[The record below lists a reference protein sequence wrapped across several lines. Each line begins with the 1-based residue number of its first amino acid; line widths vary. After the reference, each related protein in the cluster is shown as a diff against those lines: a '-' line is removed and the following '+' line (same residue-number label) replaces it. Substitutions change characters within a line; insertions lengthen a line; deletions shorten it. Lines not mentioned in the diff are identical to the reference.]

1 MGYATEYNRQHAG
14 MAWEIIGYLHDG
26 VAHCV
31 PCAELVWIDEA
42 LCGADHIDDAPA
54 PLFSVDASAWRDGG
68 DHRGGC
74 GLACDTCGA
83 VVVEACAGCVA
94 TIGGAV

>member
-1 MGYATEYNRQHAG
+1 MGYATKYNQQHAG
-14 MAWEIIGYLHDG
+14 KAWEILGYLHDG
-26 VAHCV
+26 AAHCV

-42 LCGADHIDDAPA
+42 LAGSERIVDGPA
-54 PLFSVDASAWRDGG
+54 PLFSVDASAWRDSG

-83 VVVEACAGCVA
+83 VVIEACAECVA